1 MYFILGVV
9 WIMIIGLDI
18 SLHQPTHVKPK
29 NFEFIKAN
37 AQERLPLDDNTFYF
51 IFQRLL
57 FIGYTN
63 EKCYVKGS
71 FPIDGGPATQYLC
84 VLLIHSDEEFDESV
98 KTMEKELFENNSYN
112 YWVRTYGRKV
122 NDNN

>member
-1 MYFILGVV
+1 YPLSK
-9 WIMIIGLDI
+9 IIGLDI

-63 EKCYVKGS
+63 EK
-71 FPIDGGPATQYLC
+71 
-84 VLLIHSDEEFDESV
+84 
-98 KTMEKELFENNSYN
+98 
-112 YWVRTYGRKV
+112 
-122 NDNN
+122 